1 MIITVVAG
9 GDITMVRGED
19 ALHSKYGRP
28 CRLTAVRDDAHSKC
42 CIENN
47 GIGK

>member
-1 MIITVVAG
+1 MIITVIAG

-28 CRLTAVRDDAHSKC
+28 LPPDGSQERRAQQMLYRK
-42 CIENN
+42 
-47 GIGK
+47 